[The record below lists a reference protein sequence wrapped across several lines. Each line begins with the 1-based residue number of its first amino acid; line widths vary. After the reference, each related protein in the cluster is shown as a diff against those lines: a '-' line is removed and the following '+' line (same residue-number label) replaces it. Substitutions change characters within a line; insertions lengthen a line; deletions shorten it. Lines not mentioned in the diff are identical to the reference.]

1 MRAYR
6 TWGRD
11 VDTYKG
17 NAGEEL
23 STQVASDDMLVR
35 VQACA
40 WQGARRVRYAA
51 GMGGPTQPAQE
62 RRGYRPG
69 SLEDFN
75 RLYEATNHRLFATLV
90 TLLRDRHGAEDCVQ
104 EAYLRAFR
112 AWPRWRAD
120 APAEAW
126 LHRIAINVAVSYRRR
141 ERRREVGELIRRL
154 GVPADP
160 DPTESVVP
168 ELVRELRALPPKQ
181 AAALVLRHLHGYSNR
196 EIAHALGVPERTM
209 ASRLAAARG
218 RLQARLADLSKAES
232 GIWRGRGVPTDK

>member
-40 WQGARRVRYAA
+40 WQGARRVRYPA

-62 RRGYRPG
+62 WRGYRPG

-196 EIAHALGVPERTM
+196 EIAHAIGVPERTM

-218 RLQARLADLSKAES
+218 RLQARLADLSEAES
-232 GIWRGRGVPTDK
+232 GTWRRRGVPTDK